1 MQQSIPGSEGLDCTS
16 LGTSVHSQ
24 MLRHQG
30 RPFAEWTN
38 PPSYT
43 VTVLVLLESEFT
55 RLETQLITPD
65 WNLLHV

>member
-1 MQQSIPGSEGLDCTS
+1 
-16 LGTSVHSQ
+16 

-43 VTVLVLLESEFT
+43 VLLESEFT
-55 RLETQLITPD
+55 RLETQLITLTGTFSMCD
-65 WNLLHV
+65 LVHKQINGIVGYNKRG